1 MSNTIVSSE
10 VKVRMVPD
18 LSAAAF
24 KSKQTNELAL
34 WYALRSLNTTG
45 SSYIYLDEALEGL
58 TGIFGYSRRT
68 VFRILAKGE
77 TQFWQRIERKRG
89 TVIQI
94 YGLRIICLMF
104 GTPLF
109 NLTRFYE
116 IPAERFNTGKYR
128 RLAIWESIHKPKGM
142 KANPISRQ
150 SIQEYTGVQKRQQIR
165 YDKDS
170 EIKRVPCYRPDHP
183 DQKRLPNIYH
193 NTHEPGHKGML
204 PKVRRFLKSFKT
216 DEALGK
222 RVYFG
227 STRQMLKNKDR
238 DNFCYTLIRSNKRH
252 VQGRLEWKHEYC
264 MVM

>member
-1 MSNTIVSSE
+1 MSDSIISSE

-24 KSKQTNELAL
+24 RTKRDKELAL
-34 WYALRSLNTTG
+34 WHALRALNTSG
-45 SSYIYLDEALEGL
+45 SGYIYLDEALEGL
-58 TGIFGYSRRT
+58 TGVFGYGIRT
-68 VFRILAKGE
+68 VFRILARGE
-77 TQFWQRIERKRG
+77 SQFWQRIDRKRG

-104 GTPLF
+104 GTSLF
-109 NLTRFYE
+109 NITRFHE
-116 IPAERFNTGKYR
+116 VPAERFNTMRYR
-128 RLAIWESIHKPKGM
+128 RLALWQSIHKPKGI

-150 SIQEYTGVQKRQQIR
+150 SIEEYTGIQKRQQIR
-165 YDKDS
+165 YDQDS
-170 EIKRVPCYRPDHP
+170 EVRRTPCYRPEHP

-193 NTHEPGHKGML
+193 NHHEPGHKGML

-216 DEALGK
+216 GEALGK

-238 DNFCYTLIRSNKRH
+238 DSFCYTLIRSDKRH
-252 VQGRLEWKHEYC
+252 IQGRLEWKHEYS